1 MYYLYQYISVSKNI
15 NHTNLI
21 KYKLKKKY
29 IKYYYPDNNIKIHY
43 NEYNTKKLIISD
55 HKIAYDKK
63 ICLKRKTE
71 NLVEYLKWGKGLY
84 YNYKVIFDGSFI
96 IDQKILDL
104 IYRNV
109 LIRPNTGEYT
119 ANELDISC
127 TEVQLP
133 IKLNKYN
140 HQRGTLYIKEYFET
154 DFGDL
159 FCLLIKINPGIE
171 VLKKL
176 INDIDTDTLIFIMSP
191 LHGFKIGD
199 YRQLIPFFKKSIWN
213 TSPTLFISFK
223 TPPEHPKLKFKQ
235 MTKEIFFYYYKS
247 FSKCRQFYKKISKN
261 SRNNTFIVVN
271 AKGLD
276 FYKFN

>member
-1 MYYLYQYISVSKNI
+1 MYYLYQYISVYKNI
-15 NHTNLI
+15 DYTNLI
-21 KYKLKKKY
+21 RYKLKKNC
-29 IKYYYPDNNIKIHY
+29 IKYYYPNKNIEIQY
-43 NEYNTKKLIISD
+43 GSCNTKKLIISD

-71 NLVEYLKWGKGLY
+71 NLIDYLRWDKGCY
-84 YNYKVIFDGSFI
+84 YNYKVIFNGSFI
-96 IDQKILDL
+96 IDQEILDL
-104 IYRNV
+104 IYRGV
-109 LIRPNTGEYT
+109 LIMPNTGEYT

-133 IKLNKYN
+133 IKLNKYY
-140 HQRGTLYIKEYFET
+140 HGDATLSIKKYFEA

-235 MTKEIFFYYYKS
+235 ITKGLFFYGKGQFRYRYH
-247 FSKCRQFYKKISKN
+247 FYKKISAN
-261 SRNNTFIVVN
+261 PRNNTFIVVSS
-271 AKGLD
+271 KGLD
-276 FYKFN
+276 FYKFD